1 MNNEKQIK
9 RGIIVN
15 VFGMLGQLSG
25 PASLLVAARLYGA
38 DRLGVFLA
46 SLALLD
52 IAISFLTSG
61 FRDAALM
68 FVARHAGEGK
78 ADEEGDEEEEEKL
91 LYQSLANAIAWSFG
105 CSVLV
110 IAAAYLLVPLYATR
124 FDSFSPELIP
134 MVQLM
139 VLGIPFFSFARIVL
153 AATQGLKI
161 MKYEAIDAAGRSLS
175 LFALALLLW
184 PLTHSG
190 IGLALAYLGSQVLSF
205 LFSVYVFRRRFSGQ
219 KLGRALRD
227 FRLHR
232 TLLKYAIPQNLNMAL
247 NHFITQVDVLMLAYL
262 GASAFQVG
270 FYGAAARIVRELR
283 RIRTVFSGAL
293 SPHIVVL
300 FKKVQLQELSTLYS
314 RTCGWIALIAI
325 PSILLLAALHPQ
337 LLELIDPKFV
347 GDTRFVFVLLL
358 LPYLD
363 CCFGLAGNLIAM
375 TGHSR
380 INLFNSSVIGLSNVV
395 LNAFLIPEYGL
406 LGAAIASAIA
416 SIAMA
421 LLQVFEAS
429 KLLRIPI
436 QGALLYKP
444 HVAGALALATGWSA
458 HRWLM
463 QDQQGLTLEL
473 MLTASLLI
481 PFVLGYVVLG
491 GRFRRTPPPSTPL

>member
-1 MNNEKQIK
+1 MNDNKEIKQ
-9 RGIIVN
+9 GIVIN
-15 VFGMLGQLSG
+15 VLGMLGQLSG

-68 FVARHAGEGK
+68 FVARHAGDGQAE
-78 ADEEGDEEEEEKL
+78 DENCEANEDAL

-105 CSVLV
+105 CSILV
-110 IAAAYLLVPLYATR
+110 ILAAFFFVPLYASR
-124 FDSFSPELIP
+124 FDAFSPELIP
-134 MVQLM
+134 MLQLM
-139 VLGIPFFSFARIVL
+139 VLGIPLFSFARIVL

-161 MKYEAIDAAGRSLS
+161 MKYEAMDAAGRSLS

-205 LFSVYVFRRRFSGQ
+205 TFSVYVFRLRFSPR
-219 KLGRALRD
+219 KLGQALRS

-293 SPHIVVL
+293 SPHFVVL
-300 FKKVQLQELSTLYS
+300 FEQTKLRELSLLYS
-314 RTCGWIALIAI
+314 RNCAWIAFFAI
-325 PSILLLAALHPQ
+325 PAILLLAALHPQ
-337 LLELIDPKFV
+337 LLTLIDPMFI

-363 CCFGLAGNLIAM
+363 CCFGLAGNVIAM

-380 INLFNSSVIGLSNVV
+380 INLFNSTVIGLSNVV
-395 LNAFLIPEYGL
+395 LNAFLIPAHGL
-406 LGAAIASAIA
+406 LGAAIASAVA
-416 SIAMA
+416 SIVMAM
-421 LLQVFEAS
+421 LQVFEAG
-429 KLLRIPI
+429 KLLRVPL
-436 QGALLYKP
+436 QFSLLYRP
-444 HVAGALALATGWSA
+444 HVAGALAVMAGWCTN
-458 HRWLM
+458 RWVLF
-463 QDQQGLTLEL
+463 DQTTVLWQLTLTGV
-473 MLTASLLI
+473 MLLTFLLAYA
-481 PFVLGYVVLG
+481 LLG
-491 GRFRRTPPPSTPL
+491 GPFRKSPPTALP